1 MNRAYGIVWNRA
13 SGLLCV
19 ASEMAK
25 GRTRRGGR
33 NVAIASVVCAI
44 AFPWHAWAKSQP
56 EAIGERTRC
65 IANELL
71 VDHKVSAN
79 ADPKVEKAAVV
90 RCDEIPT
97 TGGNNGAS
105 ESLTSSKDAGRRVD
119 QLWLSSDISD
129 IDASKSN
136 VEAIGQRSV
145 SALGRG
151 NSLLNGPGY
160 RGSNVED
167 YLSIDP
173 GMGGV
178 SGDTPVATRVEN
190 LGAIAIGAFAKAT
203 SLSFPLAPGSAIA
216 LGEKSETIGGISI
229 GDLAVSSNL
238 GIAIGGEAKD
248 ADDGMGNI
256 AMGAMATAGSMGS
269 VAIGFGSS
277 VTGDG
282 GIALGMDSVASEV
295 DTVSVGND
303 GSNGDDVIKRR
314 IVNVAAGTGEADV
327 VNVSQLKGVANALGG
342 GVTVQ
347 VDGSV
352 TAPVYTIDGETYTN
366 VGDALEAA
374 ANSGGSAANAVE
386 YDSKDGQVDRSSVT
400 FGEQGVPVALH
411 NVKDG
416 NLAADSTDAVNGG
429 QLYATNANI
438 EKSIT
443 NITNQINDGE
453 IGLVQRDADTQV
465 ITVAQ
470 ALGGTTVSISGTE
483 GDRKISGVKAGEDDN
498 DAVNVAQL
506 KAAGLTPANA
516 VEYDSKD
523 GQVDRSS
530 VTFGEQGVPVA
541 LHNVKDGNLAADSTD
556 AVNGEQLYRSQQS
569 EAAALSDESKVNAD
583 GTIDTSLTVN
593 GNRYAS
599 VQDALNAAVAGGS
612 NDPMG
617 VVYDNADHTSVTL
630 GGTGAPT
637 PVTLANVA
645 DGKNQY
651 DAVNYGQLSQLQD
664 QVTNLDNRV
673 TNLESGN
680 GGTDTGSN
688 DMIAGTG
695 GDDGAITP
703 ANAGNGT
710 GNVAAGTGSAVGNG
724 ANNGTAIGANSSVVG
739 ENGTAIG
746 ANTDA
751 AGNGST
757 AVGQGASVVSGAGN
771 SVAIGQGSV
780 ATEANTV
787 SFGTD
792 GSERRLV
799 NVADGV
805 NATDAATKGQLD
817 RAVGGLQSQMNDVS
831 RNAYSG
837 IAAATALTMI
847 PGVDPGKT
855 LSFGIGG
862 ATYRGYQAVAM
873 GGEARITANLKMKIG
888 VGISSGGTTVGA
900 GASYQW

>member
-1 MNRAYGIVWNRA
+1 M
-13 SGLLCV
+13 
-19 ASEMAK
+19 
-25 GRTRRGGR
+25 
-33 NVAIASVVCAI
+33 
-44 AFPWHAWAKSQP
+44 
-56 EAIGERTRC
+56 
-65 IANELL
+65 
-71 VDHKVSAN
+71 
-79 ADPKVEKAAVV
+79 
-90 RCDEIPT
+90 
-97 TGGNNGAS
+97 
-105 ESLTSSKDAGRRVD
+105 
-119 QLWLSSDISD
+119 
-129 IDASKSN
+129 
-136 VEAIGQRSV
+136 
-145 SALGRG
+145 
-151 NSLLNGPGY
+151 
-160 RGSNVED
+160 
-167 YLSIDP
+167 
-173 GMGGV
+173 
-178 SGDTPVATRVEN
+178 
-190 LGAIAIGAFAKAT
+190 
-203 SLSFPLAPGSAIA
+203 
-216 LGEKSETIGGISI
+216 
-229 GDLAVSSNL
+229 
-238 GIAIGGEAKD
+238 
-248 ADDGMGNI
+248 
-256 AMGAMATAGSMGS
+256 
-269 VAIGFGSS
+269 
-277 VTGDG
+277 
-282 GIALGMDSVASEV
+282 
-295 DTVSVGND
+295 
-303 GSNGDDVIKRR
+303 
-314 IVNVAAGTGEADV
+314 NVAAGTGEADV

-374 ANSGGSAANAVE
+374 ANSGGSAANAVEYDSKDGQVDRSSVTFGEQGVPVALHNVKDGNLAADSTDAVNGGQLYATNANIEKSITNITNQINDGEIGLVQRDADTQVITVAQALGGTTVSISGTEGDRKISGVKAGEDDNDAVNVAQLKAAGLTPANAVE